1 MALTFHTKDPDRVGD
16 MLNISLFTDLSPS
29 EGSEAALLT
38 RKWHEILGG
47 GTLTSFTNKSLLVGK
62 KKVASISVWDEAEV
76 HLEAWAVFCILFLG
90 DNGVNPTTYE
100 MFLLLEET
108 SGVIPRL
115 QEKYFQQHT
124 FPIALLCLIQKY
136 FNQSFLQTLERRK
149 RVG

>member
-1 MALTFHTKDPDRVGD
+1 M
-16 MLNISLFTDLSPS
+16 
-29 EGSEAALLT
+29 
-38 RKWHEILGG
+38 
-47 GTLTSFTNKSLLVGK
+47 GK
-62 KKVASISVWDEAEV
+62 KKVSPISVWDEAED
-76 HLEAWAVFCILFLG
+76 HLEAWAVCCTLFLG

-115 QEKYFQQHT
+115 QDQYFQQPT

-136 FNQSFLQTLERRK
+136 FNQIFLQTLERRK